1 MNRYQQSNNWYWN
14 LLALIIIGLFI
25 YYYLYPRYKNRDII
39 KAQKEAREK
48 KVINNLYQ
56 IYQQYN
62 GNQEE
67 IITVPEPEVKDLNYM
82 IDSYNPHPTLP
93 KEMIEK
99 HQNKKSDSEE
109 RYFENNDPLREVAI
123 YSDFVLRNGEYPPSN
138 SNDGTLSGLI

>member
-82 IDSYNPHPTLP
+82 IGR
-93 KEMIEK
+93 KEL
-99 HQNKKSDSEE
+99 
-109 RYFENNDPLREVAI
+109 FL
-123 YSDFVLRNGEYPPSN
+123 
-138 SNDGTLSGLI
+138 